1 MNAVIVTT
9 NLASPWKRLGAALID
24 VVVAMVGLMPIMSL
38 TGVLSQSFNGQPMT
52 LGQQIALFVGGW
64 VVFLSLNGYL
74 LYHKGQTI
82 GKAVTKMR
90 IVDQH
95 GNVPSFGTLIGL
107 RYFVPGLVAQI
118 PLVGGLLSIVDVLFI
133 FGQEHRCLHDQL
145 AGTWVINE

>member
-1 MNAVIVTT
+1 MNAVMVTT

-38 TGVLSQSFNGQPMT
+38 TGVLPQSFNGQPMT
-52 LGQQIALFVGGW
+52 LGQQIVLFVGGW

-74 LYHKGQTI
+74 LYQKGQTI

-90 IVDQH
+90 IVDQN
-95 GNVPSFGTLIGL
+95 GNVPSFGKLLGL
-107 RYFVPGLVAQI
+107 RYFVPGLIAQI

>member
-1 MNAVIVTT
+1 MNAAIITT

-24 VVVAMVGLMPIMSL
+24 GLAAMIIFVPIMSIS
-38 TGVLSQSFNGQPMT
+38 GVLQQSFNGQPMT

-64 VVFLSLNGYL
+64 IVFLVLNGYL

-82 GKAVTKMR
+82 GKAVTKIR
-90 IVDQH
+90 IADQN
-95 GNVPSFGTLIGL
+95 GNIPSFGKLIGL

-118 PLVGGLLSIVDVLFI
+118 PLVGGLLSLVDALFI
-133 FGQEHRCLHDQL
+133 FGQEHRCLHDHL

>member
-1 MNAVIVTT
+1 MNAVMVTT

-24 VVVAMVGLMPIMSL
+24 GLMAMIIFVPIMSL
-38 TGVLSQSFNGQPMT
+38 TGVLQQTLNGQPLT
-52 LGQQIALFVGGW
+52 LNQQIALFVGGW
-64 VVFLSLNGYL
+64 IVFLIWNGYL

-82 GKAVTKMR
+82 GKAVTKIR
-90 IVDQH
+90 IVDQN
-95 GNVPSFGTLIGL
+95 GDVPSFGTLIGL

-118 PLVGGLLSIVDVLFI
+118 PFVGGLLSLVDVLFI